1 MPTEPA
7 PGRAG
12 RRAPAPADGRVTVAV
27 ITRDRAAS
35 LLRTLD
41 ALAALPER
49 PPVIVVDNSR
59 DDGTRRAVAG
69 HPAPVR
75 LLRATAN
82 TGALGRNLAVR
93 HARTPYVAFSDD
105 DSWWE
110 PGSLARAADLL
121 DRHPRLGLLAART
134 LVGDEAAEDPLNAV
148 LAASPLPPEPDL
160 PGRPVLGFL
169 GCASVV
175 RREAFLSAGGFHPL
189 LFFGGEETLLAYDL
203 AARNWGVAYEPTLCA
218 RHHPED
224 HGRTGRSFLVRRNHV
239 LTTCLRRPWPVALR
253 AGAALARAA
262 AADAPGARRA
272 LRETLT
278 RLPATL
284 ARRVPLPPHVE
295 HAARLLDRQRAEGRA
310 PAAAAPPT
318 GQTDQADRP
327 EQDGRD
333 DRDDRDEENAA
344 P

>member
-7 PGRAG
+7 PGRT
-12 RRAPAPADGRVTVAV
+12 RAPAAPGDPRITVAV
-27 ITRDRAAS
+27 ITRDRPAS

-49 PPVIVVDNSR
+49 PPVVVVDNSR
-59 DDGTRRAVAG
+59 ADTTRRAVAG
-69 HPAPVR
+69 HPAVTR
-75 LLRATAN
+75 LLRPARN
-82 TGALGRNLAVR
+82 TGAVGRTLAAR

-134 LVGDEAAEDPLNAV
+134 LVGAEAAEDPLNAV
-148 LAASPLPPEPDL
+148 LAASPLPARPDL

-169 GCASVV
+169 GCACVV
-175 RREAFLSAGGFHPL
+175 RREAFLGVGGYHPL

-203 AARNWGVAYEPTLCA
+203 AAAGWGVTYEPALCA

-224 HGRTGRSFLVRRNHV
+224 HGRTGRSSLVRRNHV

-253 AGAALARAA
+253 AGTDLALAA
-262 AADAPGARRA
+262 AAGRPGARRA
-272 LRETLT
+272 LKEAVARF
-278 RLPATL
+278 PAAL
-284 ARRVPLPPHVE
+284 ARRRPLPPRVE
-295 HAARLLDRQRAEGRA
+295 HAARLLDREASGRPREGTA
-310 PAAAAPPT
+310 PT
-318 GQTDQADRP
+318 
-327 EQDGRD
+327 
-333 DRDDRDEENAA
+333 
-344 P
+344 

>member
-1 MPTEPA
+1 MSTEHA
-7 PGRAG
+7 HGRT
-12 RRAPAPADGRVTVAV
+12 RRAATEGDPRITVAV
-27 ITRDRAAS
+27 ITRDRCAS

-59 DDGTRRAVAG
+59 ADTTRTAVRG
-69 HPAPVR
+69 HPAVTR
-75 LLRATAN
+75 LLRPSAN

-110 PGSLARAADLL
+110 PGSLRRAADLL
-121 DRHPRLGLLAART
+121 DGHPRLGLLAART
-134 LVGDEAAEDPLNAV
+134 LVGDEAAEDPLNEI

-169 GCASVV
+169 GCACVV

-203 AARNWGVAYEPTLCA
+203 AARGWGVSYEPTLRA

-224 HGRTGRSFLVRRNHV
+224 HGRTGRPFLVRRNHV
-239 LTTCLRRPWPVALR
+239 LTTCLRRPWPVVLH
-253 AGAALARAA
+253 AGADLALAA
-262 AADAPGARRA
+262 AADHPGARRA
-272 LRETLT
+272 LKETLA
-278 RLPATL
+278 RLPAAL
-284 ARRVPLPPHVE
+284 ARRRALPPHVE
-295 HAARLLDRQRAEGRA
+295 HAARLLDRQAAGRPEGD
-310 PAAAAPPT
+310 AAP
-318 GQTDQADRP
+318 
-327 EQDGRD
+327 
-333 DRDDRDEENAA
+333 
-344 P
+344 

>member
-7 PGRAG
+7 PS
-12 RRAPAPADGRVTVAV
+12 RVRQPTPGGDHRITVAI
-27 ITRDRAAS
+27 ITRDRTAS

-59 DDGTRRAVAG
+59 EDHTRRAVRG
-69 HPAPVR
+69 HPALTR
-75 LLRATAN
+75 LLRPAAN
-82 TGALGRNLAVR
+82 TGAVGRNLAVR
-93 HARTPYVAFSDD
+93 QARTPYVAFCDD
-105 DSWWE
+105 DSWWD

-169 GCASVV
+169 GCACVV
-175 RREAFLSAGGFHPL
+175 RREAFLAAGGFHPL

-203 AARNWGVAYEPTLCA
+203 AAKGWGVAYEPALRA

-224 HGRTGRSFLVRRNHV
+224 HGRTGRPFLVRRNHV
-239 LTTCLRRPWPVALR
+239 LTACLRRPWPVALR
-253 AGAALARAA
+253 AAGALALAA
-262 AADAPGARRA
+262 AAGHPGARRA
-272 LRETLT
+272 LRETAA

-284 ARRVPLPPHVE
+284 ARRHRLPPRVE
-295 HAARLLDRQRAEGRA
+295 HAARLLDRQAAGA
-310 PAAAAPPT
+310 PAVPAGP
-318 GQTDQADRP
+318 G
-327 EQDGRD
+327 DG
-333 DRDDRDEENAA
+333 AS
-344 P
+344 